1 MFNSQNNPGRQVQID
16 EATLIRLANLAGI
29 PLENLNQGQ
38 LMPRQAS
45 VPSEY
50 VIPSEN
56 VIADEK
62 VIRYPDDAVE
72 MDLNQNRNKIVDETF
87 HYSIIR

>member
-1 MFNSQNNPGRQVQID
+1 MFNDQNNPRRTVQID

-38 LMPRQAS
+38 LVPRQSA

-56 VIADEK
+56 AIADDE
-62 VIRYPDDAVE
+62 VIRYSDDAVE
-72 MDLNQNRNKIVDETF
+72 MDLNRNRNKILDGTF
-87 HYSIIR
+87 HASIIL